1 MGGFVQTRQG
11 KIHITTGLQ
20 YIVQGLEQSAQ
31 FFLVCRRWIHD
42 IQLDL
47 NALIHTCWLPRVSTA
62 IFLLFPHST
71 ARDISRLPTSKV
83 WQLRNLLPNRILCY
97 YRRRFIF
104 LQFSIASACPSAV
117 TFVLF
122 FFPLFLSFDCWGKV
136 ESNEFRLTLF
146 ARLHVFRTRLISK
159 CRSIFNLVPKCY

>member
-20 YIVQGLEQSAQ
+20 YIVQGLEQSAR

-47 NALIHTCWLPRVSTA
+47 NGLIHTCWLPRVSTA

-71 ARDISRLPTSKV
+71 ARDTSRLPTSKV

-97 YRRRFIF
+97 YRRTFLF

-122 FFPLFLSFDCWGKV
+122 FSLV
-136 ESNEFRLTLF
+136 RLLEKGGIVRISSHIVYKFTF
-146 ARLHVFRTRLISK
+146 VFRTHLTSANAAVFLI
-159 CRSIFNLVPKCY
+159 